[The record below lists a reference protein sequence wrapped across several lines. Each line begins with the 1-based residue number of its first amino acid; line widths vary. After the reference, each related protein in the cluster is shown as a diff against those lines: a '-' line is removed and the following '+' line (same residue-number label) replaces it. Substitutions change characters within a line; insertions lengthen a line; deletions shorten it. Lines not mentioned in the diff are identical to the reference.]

1 MVSPSLME
9 KLTAVLKSKH
19 LVYGYSNARI
29 RARKAKILQWEFFT
43 DLSNQDSIPGIAGM
57 LERTYYKDLIVKMSE
72 RYVGSEMVEQAAGV
86 HYAEVV
92 SKVHHF
98 VPDSAKPAIDA
109 LMQKWDFANLKAI
122 ITSKKLGRSWEQMRQ
137 FIIPAGTIP
146 REQLQRI
153 AAADG
158 EKLFLEVRRTDVGR
172 MMFSQ
177 SSALISGTEL
187 EQMFIQSMKQA
198 KMLSQLHLMLD
209 TAYFNFLLEGM
220 NLPDAEAAMLRSIVR
235 KEVIA
240 RNIINVLR
248 LKAAGVTDP
257 ERVKRYLIRGSGLRP
272 QALQRL
278 LDAKSMKDVLSVTS
292 HIFPLPGEEPET
304 LVDLE
309 IAFQKRISEERMRT
323 FYRSTVSLGTIVSFL
338 FIKEEEMNNLRKI
351 VRGVDYRLSP
361 EEIKGTLV
369 KY

>member
-1 MVSPSLME
+1 ME
-9 KLTAVLKSKH
+9 PGLLEKIASALKDRH

-29 RARKAKILQWEFFT
+29 RARKAKMLQWDFFG

-57 LERTYYKDLIVKMSE
+57 LERTYYKDLIVKLSE

-92 SKVHHF
+92 SKVHNF

-122 ITSKKLGRSWEQMRQ
+122 ITSKKLGRSWEQMRP
-137 FIIPAGTIP
+137 FIIPAGIIP
-146 REQLQRI
+146 RDQLKRI

-172 MMFSQ
+172 IMFSQ

-220 NLPDAEAAMLRSIVR
+220 NLPDEEAAMLRAIVR
-235 KEVIA
+235 KEVDA

-248 LKAAGVTDP
+248 LKEAGIKDP
-257 ERVKRYLIRGSGLRP
+257 ERVKRYIIKGSNVRP
-272 QALQRL
+272 KMVGRL
-278 LDAKSMKDVLSVTS
+278 LEAKDMKEVLSIIS
-292 HIFPLPGEEPET
+292 HVFPLPGEEPQT

-309 IAFQKRISEERMRT
+309 IAFHKRIAEQRMRT

-361 EEIKGTLV
+361 EEIRGTLV
-369 KY
+369 RY